1 MHQFLPRLIV
11 GFHGT
16 SKSVAEKLL
25 GNEPFWVSDNTGDWL
40 GKGVYFWLN
49 DPVRA
54 LSWAQNKISKF
65 ERPSSD
71 EAAVLGAVIDPG
83 NCLDLTTKEGLSWLL
98 LGHDQLAE
106 NMRTAGKQMLRNG
119 TDANRPLDKAVV
131 EQVHRLVEVFMSDNK
146 AARRQA
152 RLQKIDSIMNVYPDG
167 EPLYEGTTILAKTH
181 VQLCLRDPARIIGV
195 FKVKPELFKSKRM
208 DGLV

>member
-16 SKSVAEKLL
+16 SKPIADKLL
-25 GNEPFWVSDNTGDWL
+25 DNVPFRVSDNTGDWL

-54 LSWAQNKISKF
+54 RTWAEDKVERLGQSK
-65 ERPSSD
+65 S
-71 EAAVLGAVIDPG
+71 EAVVVGAIIDPG

-98 LGHDQLAE
+98 LGHDQLVQ
-106 NMRTAGKQMLRNG
+106 NLQNAGIPLLKNDG
-119 TDANRPLDKAVV
+119 DNRSLDKAVV
-131 EQVHRLVEVFMSDNK
+131 EQAHRLVESLVAEDMSS
-146 AARRQA
+146 RRTPRVQV
-152 RLQKIDSIMNVYPDG
+152 IDSVMNVYPDG
-167 EPLYEGTTILAKTH
+167 EPLYEGTSILGKTH

-195 FKVKPELFKSKRM
+195 FKAKDDLFKPKRM